1 MPSPKAHPL
10 SSPPKTRPA
19 APAASPPIE
28 SPPTAKARPS
38 PAPAASKKT
47 FICTCC
53 SEGEGTTFICICD
66 RRPPIESPS
75 TAKALADD
83 KKEIRRREN
92 ERKKE
97 IREEWA
103 KEFAK
108 KNEAKAAAG
117 EEWAK
122 EFAKAEEVQPASAAA
137 DAEEVQPAA
146 IIAIDEI
153 NMHAGLPSGSRFE
166 EVAQPGDDADKNMDV
181 EDSSDD
187 EAWGKR
193 GKRRVGV
200 YKSYAKRIKMQDMV
214 LPKAAPKQREV
225 TRIAPP
231 WRWAFYKSDFKPPA
245 NLTIRTCT
253 IGWRVSGAKWQH
265 RWEDLCSKGPDC
277 LQKRAKAVWRE
288 LQPEVT

>member
-28 SPPTAKARPS
+28 SP
-38 PAPAASKKT
+38 
-47 FICTCC
+47 
-53 SEGEGTTFICICD
+53 
-66 RRPPIESPS
+66 S
-75 TAKALADD
+75 TAKAPADD
-83 KKEIRRREN
+83 KLAWMN

-108 KNEAKAAAG
+108 KNEAKAAA
-117 EEWAK
+117 A
-122 EFAKAEEVQPASAAA
+122 AAEEVQPASAAA

-153 NMHAGLPSGSRFE
+153 NMRAGLPSGSRFE
-166 EVAQPGDDADKNMDV
+166 EVAKPGDDADKNMDV

-187 EAWGKR
+187 EAWGKW
-193 GKRRVGV
+193 GKGQPSSGEKRRVGV
-200 YKSYAKRIKMQDMV
+200 YKSYVKRIKMQEMV

-225 TRIAPP
+225 TWIAPP
-231 WRWAFYKSDFKPPA
+231 WRKPDFKPPA

>member
-1 MPSPKAHPL
+1 MH
-10 SSPPKTRPA
+10 
-19 APAASPPIE
+19 
-28 SPPTAKARPS
+28 
-38 PAPAASKKT
+38 
-47 FICTCC
+47 
-53 SEGEGTTFICICD
+53 
-66 RRPPIESPS
+66 
-75 TAKALADD
+75 
-83 KKEIRRREN
+83 

-108 KNEAKAAAG
+108 KNEAKAAA
-117 EEWAK
+117 A
-122 EFAKAEEVQPASAAA
+122 AAEEVQPASAAA

-187 EAWGKR
+187 EAWGKW

-200 YKSYAKRIKMQDMV
+200 YKSYAKRIKMQEMV
-214 LPKAAPKQREV
+214 LPKAAPKQRRPKPE
-225 TRIAPP
+225 APP
-231 WRWAFYKSDFKPPA
+231 WRKPDFKPPA
-245 NLTIRTCT
+245 NLKIRTCT

>member
-28 SPPTAKARPS
+28 SP
-38 PAPAASKKT
+38 
-47 FICTCC
+47 
-53 SEGEGTTFICICD
+53 
-66 RRPPIESPS
+66 S

-83 KKEIRRREN
+83 KVAWMN

-108 KNEAKAAAG
+108 KNEAKAAA
-117 EEWAK
+117 A
-122 EFAKAEEVQPASAAA
+122 AAEEVQPASAAA

-146 IIAIDEI
+146 IRLG
-153 NMHAGLPSGSRFE
+153 AGLPSGSRFE
-166 EVAQPGDDADKNMDV
+166 EVAPGDDGMFEAVHTPSEEVDV

>member
-28 SPPTAKARPS
+28 SPSTAKARPA
-38 PAPAASKKT
+38 APAASKKN
-47 FICTCC
+47 
-53 SEGEGTTFICICD
+53 

-83 KKEIRRREN
+83 KVAWMNK
-92 ERKKE
+92 RKKE

-108 KNEAKAAAG
+108 KNEAKAAA
-117 EEWAK
+117 A
-122 EFAKAEEVQPASAAA
+122 AAEEVQPASAAA

-153 NMHAGLPSGSRFE
+153 NMRAGLPSGSRFE
-166 EVAQPGDDADKNMDV
+166 KVAKPGDDADKNMDV

-187 EAWGKR
+187 EAWGKW

-200 YKSYAKRIKMQDMV
+200 YKSYAKRIKMQEMV

-231 WRWAFYKSDFKPPA
+231 WRQPDFKPPA

-277 LQKRAKAVWRE
+277 LQKRANAVWRE

>member
-28 SPPTAKARPS
+28 SP
-38 PAPAASKKT
+38 
-47 FICTCC
+47 
-53 SEGEGTTFICICD
+53 
-66 RRPPIESPS
+66 S

-83 KKEIRRREN
+83 KVAWMN

-187 EAWGKR
+187 EAWGKW

-200 YKSYAKRIKMQDMV
+200 YKSYAKRIKMQEMV

-231 WRWAFYKSDFKPPA
+231 WRQPDFKPPA